1 MHVLQKCNSYIN
13 HGRIVKILNVYVPT
27 GFALILINHPYCSLQ
42 ISGTLSPYS
51 MPHQIG
57 NLATRQVRTA
67 PQDRLAS
74 HVCVPL
80 RVSSVAEFCV

>member
-1 MHVLQKCNSYIN
+1 MLQKCNSYIN
-13 HGRIVKILNVYVPT
+13 HDCIVKILSVYIHT
-27 GFALILINHPYCSLQ
+27 GSVLILINHPRRLSQ
-42 ISGTLSPYS
+42 ISGTLSPYNT
-51 MPHQIG
+51 PHQIG

-67 PQDRLAS
+67 PQDHLAS